1 MQKALLFFIAVFV
14 IVVIAYGKS
23 THEGF
28 TSMFGFELTSR
39 NEGTPDNLNSKSTT
53 IPTAPVA
60 QLGVGNIE
68 PSPAPPSDLPTAPT
82 GFHSKETPSP
92 YRLPTNEPAK
102 YIRILG
108 LKEDLQAFFA
118 FESSPLNIKTDP
130 SIQMPLTRARADLSE
145 LIDIQSVMER
155 NPGLPSRMTTKQ
167 VNDIQ
172 SNLSY
177 LRQVLRDLEA
187 SGAIQQTSSEG
198 FANMNKNHINKT
210 KQTKRTN
217 ERASLRDLQEFQ
229 IKLVVEM
236 KRLGASGTSDPL
248 VMARTNTLNSIKND
262 IDDVI
267 SKLEN
272 GLLTPMTVPIMKS
285 DIEKSL
291 PVLGQA
297 NKSLPRALKT
307 FSLPPAIASLFPNGM
322 SPKDAEQ
329 ATQINNIA
337 SGYLKNLFE
346 NASWGINIGLKYDNP
361 HKKPSVIP
369 CCPKMGTSA
378 CVHKQLLKNQ
388 SRRQSRERKSSRHQ
402 SRERKSSRHQSRE
415 RKSSKHPVESKHL
428 VTYGIPGVHQ
438 TQSQAPNNMNSC
450 SPPQKTD
457 TGTTPGLPGVSNRI
471 YPDPKAGGLD
481 WEKRSSEIVK
491 QIKGRGLNP
500 LQFGAIPDN
509 TAVSH
514 EFSWRGYTRMICS
527 RLNSTTDPG
536 LAVSCGCPPENWN
549 GWKE

>member
-118 FESSPLNIKTDP
+118 FESSPLNVKTDP

-291 PVLGQA
+291 PILGQA

-388 SRRQSRERKSSRHQ
+388 SRHQSRQRKSS
-402 SRERKSSRHQSRE
+402 KSQSRE

-457 TGTTPGLPGVSNRI
+457 AGTTPGLPGVSNRI